1 VRKFKKTK
9 TNKEKQSNEKLED
22 TKAGIRS
29 QKSKTERQ
37 YNDKKKNVQRTDNN
51 KLSHSHLC
59 MAILNVV
66 SLAC

>member
-37 YNDKKKNVQRTDNN
+37 YNDSLICTKFINLDLI
-51 KLSHSHLC
+51 KLGTKQLSIRITGTSQ
-59 MAILNVV
+59 
-66 SLAC
+66 